1 MKLKILRW
9 GRLSWITHVDL
20 MLSQVFSEADRERL
34 MLGEEGGSVDAA
46 AVDRGR

>member
-9 GRLSWITHVDL
+9 GSLSWNIHVDL
-20 MLSQVFSEADRERL
+20 MLSQVFSEADCKRFYDRRGKAVWKLE
-34 MLGEEGGSVDAA
+34 